1 MVCCLKT
8 TNRIL
13 KNRGLIKNMLFLD
26 NRLVCANQQYQ
37 KKLNWDDAVLY
48 CSLLMID
55 GYSDWRMPTILEL
68 QYLSNLSLNECAG
81 KYYWSSDVRNDDI
94 VCVQFFD
101 EKLSKRHQV
110 NQSKNHQCFVKPV
123 RGSK

>member
-1 MVCCLKT
+1 MVYCLKT

-68 QYLSNLSLNECAG
+68 QYLTDLSMG
-81 KYYWSSDVRNDDI
+81 KYYWSVDVRNDDS
-94 VCVQFFD
+94 VCVHFFD
-101 EKLSKRHQV
+101 KKNAPRRHQV
-110 NQSKNHQCFVKPV
+110 YQSKSHQCFVKPV
-123 RGSK
+123 RSPKID

>member
-1 MVCCLKT
+1 M
-8 TNRIL
+8 
-13 KNRGLIKNMLFLD
+13 LD
-26 NRLVCANQQYQ
+26 NELVFTHQQYE

-68 QYLSNLSLNECAG
+68 HYLGSISLNECTG
-81 KYYWSSDVRNDDI
+81 KYYWSVDVRNDDS

-101 EKLSKRHQV
+101 KKPPRRHQV
-110 NQSKNHQCFVKPV
+110 YQSKSHQCFVKPV
-123 RGSK
+123 RSPKID